1 VDTPRTRYAK
11 TVDGVNIAYQVRG
24 SEPVDLVYVTGYTS
38 NFEVELEEPHNAAY
52 FAGLSS
58 FARLILFDKRGT
70 GLSDR
75 TQTPDLEMRA
85 DDLRAVL
92 DAVDADR
99 VVMLGDVSGG
109 ALAMFFA
116 ATYPERVQA
125 LILFG
130 AYARGAWA
138 SDYPIG
144 QKEEDFRAERED
156 TEARWGTIEL
166 AQDWVDAQI
175 PSLALD
181 TKYVE
186 WFAKALRHGAS
197 PAAAVAFEDMLYAI
211 DVRAIL
217 GNVQAPTLVLAVPG
231 MGDLSKGTGDVIRE
245 RYLAD
250 RIAGSKYIELPG
262 RDFGIALT
270 NPHVVLD
277 EIERFIRS
285 VSMEEA
291 EIDRVLATVLFTDI
305 VGSTDKAV
313 ELGDSAWRDLL
324 RRHHEVVRAMIGR
337 YRGKEVDTAG
347 DGFFAT
353 FDGPAR
359 GVRCAQ
365 AIVKAMQ
372 PLGIEI
378 RAGLHTGEIAL
389 DGDEV
394 QGIAVHIGARVGA
407 LAQPSEVLV
416 SQTVKDLV
424 AGSGLTF
431 EDAGEHELKGVP
443 ERWRLHR
450 VVS

>member
-1 VDTPRTRYAK
+1 
-11 TVDGVNIAYQVRG
+11 
-24 SEPVDLVYVTGYTS
+24 
-38 NFEVELEEPHNAAY
+38 
-52 FAGLSS
+52 
-58 FARLILFDKRGT
+58 
-70 GLSDR
+70 
-75 TQTPDLEMRA
+75 
-85 DDLRAVL
+85 
-92 DAVDADR
+92 
-99 VVMLGDVSGG
+99 
-109 ALAMFFA
+109 MFFA
-116 ATYPERVQA
+116 ATYPERVLA

-138 SDYPIG
+138 PDYPIG
-144 QKEEDFRAERED
+144 QKEEDFLAGRED
-156 TEARWGTIEL
+156 TEARWGTVEL
-166 AQDWVDAQI
+166 AQDWIDAQM
-175 PSLALD
+175 PSLAHD
-181 TKYVE
+181 TKFVE

-217 GNVQAPTLVLAVPG
+217 GSVQAPTLVLAVPG
-231 MGDLSKGTGDVIRE
+231 MGDLYEGTGDVIRE

-250 RIAGSKYIELPG
+250 RIPGSKYIELPG
-262 RDFGIALT
+262 RDFGIMLT
-270 NPHVVLD
+270 NPQLLLD

-285 VSMEEA
+285 VSAEEA

-337 YRGKEVDTAG
+337 YRGKEVDTTG
-347 DGFFAT
+347 DGFLAT

-365 AIVKAMQ
+365 AIVEAMQ
-372 PLGIEI
+372 PLEIEI
-378 RAGLHTGEIAL
+378 RAGLHTGEIVL

-424 AGSGLTF
+424 AGSGLSF

-443 ERWRLHR
+443 DRWRLYR
-450 VVS
+450 VVG

>member
-1 VDTPRTRYAK
+1 MDTPRTRYAK
-11 TVDGVNIAYQVRG
+11 TIDGVNIAYQVRG
-24 SEPVDLVYVTGYTS
+24 SGPVDLVVVTGYTS

-52 FAGLSS
+52 LAGLSS

-92 DAVDADR
+92 DAVGAER
-99 VVMLGDVSGG
+99 AVLLGEVSGG

-125 LILFG
+125 LVLFG

-138 SDYPIG
+138 TDYPIG
-144 QKEEDFRAERED
+144 QKEEDFLAVRED
-156 TEARWGTIEL
+156 VEERWGTVEL
-166 AQDWVDAQI
+166 AQDWIDAQI
-175 PSLALD
+175 PSLSHD
-181 TKYVE
+181 SKYVE
-186 WFAKALRHGAS
+186 WFAKSLRHGAS
-197 PAAAVAFEDMLYAI
+197 PAAALAFEDMLYAI

-217 GNVQAPTLVLAVPG
+217 GSVQAPTLVLAVPG
-231 MGDLSKGTGDVIRE
+231 MGDLTKGTGDVIRE

-250 RIAGSKYIELPG
+250 RIPGSKYIELPG
-262 RDFGIALT
+262 REFAIMLT
-270 NPHVVLD
+270 NPQLMLD

-285 VSMEEA
+285 VSAEEA

-313 ELGDSAWRDLL
+313 ELGDSAWRALL

-347 DGFFAT
+347 DGFLAT

-359 GVRCAQ
+359 GVRCAR
-365 AIVKAMQ
+365 AVVEAMQ

-378 RAGLHTGEIAL
+378 RAGLHTGEI
-389 DGDEV
+389 DVSGDDV

-407 LAQPSEVLV
+407 LAGASEVLV

-443 ERWRLHR
+443 DRWHLYR
-450 VVS
+450 VAG